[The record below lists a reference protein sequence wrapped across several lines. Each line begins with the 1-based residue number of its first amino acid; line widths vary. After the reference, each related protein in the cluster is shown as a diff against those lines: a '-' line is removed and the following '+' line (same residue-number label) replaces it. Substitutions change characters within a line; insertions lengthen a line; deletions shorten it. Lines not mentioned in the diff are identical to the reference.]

1 MAAEGDILDKV
12 EAEIVELA
20 VDEPSSEL
28 GEIVYV
34 LEEAR
39 FVEIDESIEGVT
51 EEGLSVLVRPEGLAE
66 EAGSVELVEERGY
79 VELEES
85 AEVVSERLV
94 EDEES
99 KGILATLEILE
110 PVKLVGDEESE
121 LIAEIVALVDGSV
134 GELEVVAIVLE
145 GLVLDTLATVDET
158 GLTAGE
164 LKDMLAE
171 DEISLSIEI
180 EVVDD
185 AEVGLTIEVRED
197 GLELSGD
204 VEDGL
209 KLDDAGAA
217 LDVELVDMIKGM
229 EDVEMDEGFEE
240 SADVELVV

>member
-1 MAAEGDILDKV
+1 M
-12 EAEIVELA
+12 
-20 VDEPSSEL
+20 
-28 GEIVYV
+28 
-34 LEEAR
+34 
-39 FVEIDESIEGVT
+39 T
-51 EEGLSVLVRPEGLAE
+51 EEGLSVLVRDEGLAE
-66 EAGSVELVEERGY
+66 EAGSVELVEERGC

-85 AEVVSERLV
+85 ADVVSERLV

-121 LIAEIVALVDGSV
+121 LIVEIVALVDGSL

-197 GLELSGD
+197 GLELSGE

>member
-20 VDEPSSEL
+20 VGEATSEL
-28 GEIVYV
+28 GELVCV

-39 FVEIDESIEGVT
+39 FVEIDESIEDVT
-51 EEGLSVLVRPEGLAE
+51 EEGLPVLVRPEGLAE
-66 EAGSVELVEERGY
+66 EAGSVELVEERRC

-85 AEVVSERLV
+85 AEVVSGALV

-99 KGILATLEILE
+99 ERILATLEILE
-110 PVKLVGDEESE
+110 SVKVVGKEEYE
-121 LIAEIVALVDGSV
+121 LIVEIEALVDGSV
-134 GELEVVAIVLE
+134 GEFEVVAIMLE
-145 GLVLDTLATVDET
+145 GLVLETLATVDGT

-171 DEISLSIEI
+171 DKIPLSIELEI
-180 EVVDD
+180 VDD
-185 AEVGLTIEVRED
+185 GEVELTIGVREVGLD
-197 GLELSGD
+197 LSGD

-217 LDVELVDMIKGM
+217 LDVELVDMIKGI
-229 EDVEMDEGFEE
+229 EDVEVDDGFEE
-240 SADVELVV
+240 STDVELVV

>member
-39 FVEIDESIEGVT
+39 FVEIDESIEDVT

-66 EAGSVELVEERGY
+66 EAGSVELVEERGC

-85 AEVVSERLV
+85 VEVVSERLV

-110 PVKLVGDEESE
+110 PVKLVGGEESE
-121 LIAEIVALVDGSV
+121 LIVEIVALVDGSV

-145 GLVLDTLATVDET
+145 GLVLDTLVTVDET

-171 DEISLSIEI
+171 DELSLSIEI

-209 KLDDAGAA
+209 ELDDAGAA

-229 EDVEMDEGFEE
+229 EDVEMDEEFEE